1 MALDP
6 EDRRRLRRLQHLLE
20 ALESQGPRRVD
31 GPLEELPRLYRHAT
45 SCLAHLEAKAADP
58 RLRNTVRDLLG
69 RTQVILYAPAASRR
83 GDLIGRAWR
92 FFARDCPRTIR
103 SEWKLL
109 AASAIVFYG
118 LATLAF
124 VGVARDLDLAFS
136 LLDPGVVLG
145 EIEQLEETPE
155 GEPFRGNFTFGL
167 GQSPQTAGWIM
178 VHNMGVGTLFFA
190 SSLLPPLYLLILT
203 QNALMLGTYTA
214 VAGHW
219 EQAGAIS
226 SVLWCHGAIE
236 LQSILLAGLAGLV
249 AVRALVAPGARTRR
263 HALTVESQRAWRIL
277 APVFPM
283 LFVAGM
289 IEGYVSPHAPLGVRL
304 TIAVGT
310 GLALLAWLLLGGRSG
325 ESVPTPP
332 LAAPPARPR

>member
-6 EDRRRLRRLQHLLE
+6 DDRRRLRRLQHLLE
-20 ALESQGPRRVD
+20 QLEQNGPRRVD

-58 RLRNTVRDLLG
+58 LLRNTVRDLLG
-69 RTQVILYAPAASRR
+69 RTQVILYAPAASGR
-83 GDLIGRAWR
+83 GDLFLRAWR
-92 FFARDCPRTIR
+92 FFTRDCPRTIR

-109 AASAIVFYG
+109 LASTIVFYG

-136 LLDPGVVLG
+136 LLDPSVVLG
-145 EIEQLEETPE
+145 EIEQLEETPD

-167 GQSPQTAGWIM
+167 GESPQTAGWIM

-190 SSLLPPLYLLILT
+190 SSLIPPLYLLILT

-219 EQAGAIS
+219 DQAGAIS

-249 AVRALVAPGARTRR
+249 AVRAFIAPGARTRR
-263 HALTVESQRAWRIL
+263 HALALESQRAWRIL

-289 IEGYVSPHAPLGVRL
+289 IEGYVSPHASPEVRLGV
-304 TIAVGT
+304 AVGT
-310 GLALLAWLLLGGRSG
+310 GLLLLGWLCLGGRSPDAPV
-325 ESVPTPP
+325 SRP